1 VDTEA
6 ATGPTVKKKSSMKTG
21 LEGDYMLTKANNALI
36 GLV

>member
-21 LEGDYMLTKANNALI
+21 LEGDYMLTKANKALI
-36 GLV
+36 GWM